1 MSHHCV
7 SKRTSQF
14 DVQMAE
20 EEKRIGRKNGKG
32 KAKKK
37 TNGLRSGVVIPKD
50 LQGRFFYAPNSHMCK
65 EGE

>member
-14 DVQMAE
+14 YVQMAE
-20 EEKRIGRKNGKG
+20 
-32 KAKKK
+32 KKK
-37 TNGLRSGVVIPKD
+37 ELGGRMEKERQKRKRNGLRSGVVIPKD

-65 EGE
+65 EGK